1 MDQIDVKLDAAINE
15 EFNELSRKTGKE
27 RILSAKSLENLLKI
41 RKEREQMK
49 FDQSMQETK
58 LDYEEYDR
66 EKRLKFEKEKRYE
79 DNFWKAINAGLE
91 GFKTIAPLT
100 LAVVMFKKVM
110 TFEETGSI
118 VSTVGGTLIPSVFR
132 IKF

>member
-66 EKRLKFEKEKRYE
+66 E
-79 DNFWKAINAGLE
+79 
-91 GFKTIAPLT
+91 
-100 LAVVMFKKVM
+100 
-110 TFEETGSI
+110 
-118 VSTVGGTLIPSVFR
+118 
-132 IKF
+132 